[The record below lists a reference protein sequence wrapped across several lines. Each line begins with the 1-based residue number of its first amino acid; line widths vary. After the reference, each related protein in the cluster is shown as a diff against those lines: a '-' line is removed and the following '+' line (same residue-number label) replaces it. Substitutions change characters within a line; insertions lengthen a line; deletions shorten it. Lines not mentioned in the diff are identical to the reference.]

1 MSINN
6 IPVKRIAL
14 FMGHYGSGKT
24 NVAVNY
30 SIFLERSG
38 YKTAIYDLDIVNPYF
53 RTLDGKGMLTDAGVR
68 LVASTYA
75 NSNVEVP
82 AIPAD
87 NYAIV
92 DKKDEHA
99 VVDVGGDDR
108 GALALGRYAEAI
120 MTENDYEAFLVIN
133 KYRFL
138 TRSPEEVVECLKEI
152 EAAAKVKIT
161 ALVNNSNLGKETTIE
176 SIQSSLDYAK
186 ECSRLTGLPI
196 AFTSVRKDLADKLGE
211 DFAPILPLD
220 MIKYGDWE

>member
-1 MSINN
+1 ML
-6 IPVKRIAL
+6 PVKRISL
-14 FMGHYGSGKT
+14 FLGHYGSGKT

-30 SIFLERSG
+30 SIFLEKSG

-53 RTLDGKGMLTDAGVR
+53 RTLDGKGRLTDAGVR

-87 NYAIV
+87 NYAMI

-120 MTENDYEAFLVIN
+120 EKENDYEAFFVIN

-138 TRSPEEVVECLKEI
+138 TRTPEEVYGYLKEI
-152 EAAAKVKIT
+152 EEAAHLKIT
-161 ALVNNSNLGKETTIE
+161 ALVNNSNLGKETTAETVLE
-176 SIQSSLDYAK
+176 SLPYAERCSESTSL
-186 ECSRLTGLPI
+186 PV
-196 AFTSVRKDLADKLGE
+196 AFTSVRRDLAKKISGKVPCV
-211 DFAPILPLD
+211 FPLD